1 MEPRRKDGNETVKR
15 RCDYQRHG
23 GRELGLDGM
32 VNKCELPVNVVRTTK
47 PKMLIGL
54 NQKVW
59 GQVWKFPLLP
69 SQPQRP
75 PANRQHLTHQNG
87 TYAERGK
94 PVAFPG
100 NRES

>member
-1 MEPRRKDGNETVKR
+1 M
-15 RCDYQRHG
+15 
-23 GRELGLDGM
+23 DGM

-47 PKMLIGL
+47 PKMLTGL
-54 NQKVW
+54 NQK
-59 GQVWKFPLLP
+59 VWKFPLLP

-75 PANRQHLTHQNG
+75 PANRQHLTHQSG

-100 NRES
+100 DRES